1 MSVCSLLA
9 TSDSRNRAR
18 IKSIVAIRVARVN
31 KVAPFF
37 EYDVFDDTISSL
49 KGEGAMILARTM
61 ISMARKFPR
70 NEVRVEEERSTDVEV
85 RVSRTH

>member
-1 MSVCSLLA
+1 M
-9 TSDSRNRAR
+9 
-18 IKSIVAIRVARVN
+18 IRVARVN

-49 KGEGAMILARTM
+49 KGERAMILARTM

>member
-1 MSVCSLLA
+1 M
-9 TSDSRNRAR
+9 
-18 IKSIVAIRVARVN
+18 IRVARVN

-49 KGEGAMILARTM
+49 KGGAMILARTM

>member
-1 MSVCSLLA
+1 M
-9 TSDSRNRAR
+9 
-18 IKSIVAIRVARVN
+18 IRVARVN

-49 KGEGAMILARTM
+49 KGGGGAMILARTM

>member
-18 IKSIVAIRVARVN
+18 IKSIVAMIRVARVN

-37 EYDVFDDTISSL
+37 EYDVFDDTISSR
-49 KGEGAMILARTM
+49 ILARTM